1 MTPEIKRVLAAKKA
15 VNTLRLN
22 LLGKA
27 NLNEVKELCAEIKQK
42 EADIDE
48 DMSREAIIAREV
60 DKTTW
65 RSFCRFGDRK
75 AATPGLILYWIDN
88 SRPSLDEQAM
98 WIESN
103 YSLEVHPSELA
114 EFMINHSRGKSL
126 FKPYEELNELY
137 SLFKQMAG
145 FNWNRKF
152 VNQHILEPIPHSV
165 SDLPF

>member
-1 MTPEIKRVLAAKKA
+1 MMMETKRVLAAKKA

-27 NLNEVKELCAEIKQK
+27 NFNEVKQLCTEIKLK
-42 EADIDE
+42 EAEIDE

-65 RSFCRFGDRK
+65 RSFCRFGDRN

-88 SRPSLDEQAM
+88 GRQTLDEQAM

-103 YSLEVHPSELA
+103 YSLDVHPSELA
-114 EFMINHSRGKSL
+114 EFIINHDRGKSIY
-126 FKPYEELNELY
+126 KPYQELDHLY
-137 SLFKQMAG
+137 SLFKEQAG

-152 VNQHILEPIPHSV
+152 VNQHILTPAC
-165 SDLPF
+165 DMADMPF